1 MLVIYLR
8 ELSMRIFALGLV
20 SFLLLSC
27 GSTPTGRSQL
37 KLLGSDQMSA
47 MGEQSFEELKK
58 KGKVSSN
65 SKLNTEVKCITNA
78 LLTSMGEAPASWEV
92 VVFEDASPNAFALPG
107 KKVGVHTGMIT
118 LSQNQHQL
126 AAVIGHEIG
135 HVLAN
140 HGNERVSQ
148 NLLAQGALQAADL
161 YLGRDSQTDQLII
174 GALGVGAQY
183 GVLLPFSRKQESEAD
198 RLGIEY
204 MAKAGFD
211 PRQAPELWQVMKQKA
226 GGGTPEFLSTHPSPS
241 SRIKDLGELVPDYLP
256 AYQSAQ
262 NKPNCR

>member
-1 MLVIYLR
+1 MKIIMVFV
-8 ELSMRIFALGLV
+8 FA
-20 SFLLLSC
+20 FLIVSC

-37 KLLGSDQMSA
+37 KLLGSEQMSA

-58 KGKVSSN
+58 KGNVSN
-65 SKLNTEVKCITNA
+65 NAKLNAEVKCITNA
-78 LLTSMGEAPASWEV
+78 LLTSMGENPSSWEV
-92 VVFEDASPNAFALPG
+92 VVFEDSSPNAFALPG

-118 LSQNQHQL
+118 LAENQHQL

-174 GALGVGAQY
+174 GALGAGAQY

-211 PRQAPELWQVMKQKA
+211 PRQAPELWQAMKKKA
-226 GGGTPEFLSTHPSPS
+226 GGGTPEFLSTHPSPD
-241 SRIKDLGELVPDYLP
+241 SRIKDLGKLVPEYLP
-256 AYQSAQ
+256 AYQSVQ